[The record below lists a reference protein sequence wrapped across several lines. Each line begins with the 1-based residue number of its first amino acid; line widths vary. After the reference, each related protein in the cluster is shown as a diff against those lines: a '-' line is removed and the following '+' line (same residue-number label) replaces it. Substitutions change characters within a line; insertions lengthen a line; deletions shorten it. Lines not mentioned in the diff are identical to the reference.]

1 MNIIPTLLFHNNE
14 YSNKIDNALFEFNFS
29 NFGILNIQCIHNNEM
44 NEKDIFEEKQDNPNK
59 HIHLSIDKSG
69 SMDLYFNDNDND
81 NDNKKTKMEQLIITL
96 KNMFNVIINKNIFIS
111 FSISL
116 FNDDIYNLIDYIIP
130 NKINIQSIF
139 DLLDTIKPEGSTNFE
154 NTFLFIQKKII
165 NLQEKNKQLDIT
177 HLFLTDGEINKG
189 EQNINKLNELL
200 INNDN
205 HNHIF
210 IGYGKNHNAIL
221 LSQLSKLNNGEYRFI
236 DNFENS
242 GFIYG
247 EILSNIIYKK
257 AKNIIIQLENGFI
270 YNYYTNKWVNL
281 LFINY
286 LSSSV
291 ENRIFQIQTTN
302 IQNLNITIN
311 GILIKKQQ
319 QQQFIFNNIQ
329 KKENI
334 NLIIYIFRQKVQEI
348 IFDTLNGKINKH
360 SLKKF
365 FIYMKNYMNDNNLN
379 QVHLMKV
386 LCDDLY
392 IIINTFNNKNYKKL
406 FILSRQTSQGN
417 QYIYNN
423 NIFPIENEDY
433 NDNEINNLTRQT
445 TKTYINDNDNNS
457 DNYNDNNSDNYN
469 DIDYHLNEIIKHD
482 NLEISKHNITK
493 NENHYNYID
502 DSVLSIICDCSTNS
516 FPLTTSFH

>member
-1 MNIIPTLLFHNNE
+1 M
-14 YSNKIDNALFEFNFS
+14 
-29 NFGILNIQCIHNNEM
+29 
-44 NEKDIFEEKQDNPNK
+44 EK
-59 HIHLSIDKSG
+59 
-69 SMDLYFNDNDND
+69 
-81 NDNKKTKMEQLIITL
+81 
-96 KNMFNVIINKNIFIS
+96 
-111 FSISL
+111 
-116 FNDDIYNLIDYIIP
+116 
-130 NKINIQSIF
+130 
-139 DLLDTIKPEGSTNFE
+139 
-154 NTFLFIQKKII
+154 
-165 NLQEKNKQLDIT
+165 
-177 HLFLTDGEINKG
+177 
-189 EQNINKLNELL
+189 
-200 INNDN
+200 
-205 HNHIF
+205 
-210 IGYGKNHNAIL
+210 
-221 LSQLSKLNNGEYRFI
+221 
-236 DNFENS
+236 
-242 GFIYG
+242 
-247 EILSNIIYKK
+247 
-257 AKNIIIQLENGFI
+257 
-270 YNYYTNKWVNL
+270 YYPI

-457 DNYNDNNSDNYN
+457 DNYND
-469 DIDYHLNEIIKHD
+469 IDYHLNEIIKHD